1 MMIDEARI
9 RHLNRNER
17 QSGRYVLYWMQASQ
31 RTVFNHALEYA
42 VELSNELKQP
52 LVVCFGLT
60 DRFPEANGRHYQFML
75 QGLREVKASLNDRGI
90 GMVIRAQPPDEV
102 TLSLSGEA
110 SLVVCDRGY
119 LRIQREWRDRVAGRI
134 ECPLIEVETDAVV
147 PVDLV
152 SGKEEYSAATLRR
165 KILPLL
171 PRFIQPVESATPH
184 IDSTR
189 MVFEGIDI
197 EILESVLSSL
207 GVDRSVMPV
216 EGAVGGM
223 NRADILLSDFIE
235 HRLERYEDTK
245 NDPNEDGCSGLSPY
259 LHFGQISPVHITLK
273 LEGMH
278 GAGAEAFLE
287 ELIVRRELSF
297 NFVRFNRQYDAFSG
311 LPAWAIKTLSEHRFD
326 SREYLYRRD
335 ELERG
340 GTHDRYWNA
349 AQKQM
354 VATGA
359 MHGYMRM
366 YWGKKLLEWSESPE
380 IAYATALYL
389 NNKYSLDGRDP
400 NSFAGVA
407 WCFGKHDRPW
417 ARRPVFGNIRYMN
430 ANGLKRR
437 FDIERYAEKYG

>member
-1 MMIDEARI
+1 MIDEARI

-110 SLVVCDRGY
+110 LLVVCDRGY

-197 EILESVLSSL
+197 ENLESVLSSL

-326 SREYLYRRD
+326 SREYLYRKD

-380 IAYATALYL
+380 IAYTTALYL